1 MCEHD
6 HHGFNRRQLGSL
18 FLGAAGL
25 SLLPGVARA
34 AQIEALAVTCIDY
47 RFYNKDTAFVAND
60 LELFRQAD
68 NVALAGASLAGVS
81 KMFAKSVPAF
91 WEQVG
96 IAKTL
101 HHINKVVL
109 IDHRECGAYNA
120 EFGVPKDEA
129 EETAQHVKVMTEL
142 AVAFRKRQLGL
153 TLEFWL
159 MPVKG
164 CAERLNIPG
173 PSTR

>member
-6 HHGFNRRQLGSL
+6 HHGFSRRQFGSL

-25 SLLPGVARA
+25 SLLPAMARA
-34 AQIEALAVTCIDY
+34 SEIEALAVTCIDY

-60 LELFRQAD
+60 LSLFKEAD

-96 IAKTL
+96 IAKSL
-101 HHINKVVL
+101 HHIKKVVL

-120 EFGVPKDEA
+120 EFGVPRSEA
-129 EETAQHVKVMTEL
+129 EETAQHVKVMTAL
-142 AVAFRKRQLGL
+142 AREFEARRLGL
-153 TLEFWL
+153 ALEFFL
-159 MPVKG
+159 MPLKG
-164 CAERLNIPG
+164 CAEQLQIAATAAP
-173 PSTR
+173 

>member
-6 HHGFNRRQLGSL
+6 HHGFSRRQFGSL

-25 SLLPGVARA
+25 SLIPGIARA
-34 AQIEALAVTCIDY
+34 AQIEALAITCIDY

-60 LELFRQAD
+60 LNLFRQAD

-81 KMFAKSVPAF
+81 KMFVKSVPAF

-96 IAKTL
+96 LAQQL
-101 HHINKVVL
+101 HHIKKVVL

-120 EFGVPKDEA
+120 EFGVPRDEA

-142 AVAFRKRQLGL
+142 AVEFRKRQLGL
-153 TLEFWL
+153 ALEFWL

-173 PSTR
+173 AEAR